1 MLIASYHVS
10 LKVVCH
16 LYWNWCVVFSASHW
30 PRKLRRWKPGSN
42 IATWYNKTSARHR
55 RSEW

>member
-30 PRKLRRWKPGSN
+30 PRKPGSN